1 MQVFERDSITLTV
14 FSSKRWDIH
23 NDNIDIE
30 VTLNDGRR
38 FAATL
43 FTLPNLAALLQE
55 YSRSG
60 ECASGTFVWCV
71 QMIVLRDLSEDSIF
85 LTVRELASTGEI
97 KSAMLAIE

>member
-38 FAATL
+38 FAKVKRCQVP
-43 FTLPNLAALLQE
+43 FLQ
-55 YSRSG
+55 R
-60 ECASGTFVWCV
+60 
-71 QMIVLRDLSEDSIF
+71 R
-85 LTVRELASTGEI
+85 
-97 KSAMLAIE
+97 